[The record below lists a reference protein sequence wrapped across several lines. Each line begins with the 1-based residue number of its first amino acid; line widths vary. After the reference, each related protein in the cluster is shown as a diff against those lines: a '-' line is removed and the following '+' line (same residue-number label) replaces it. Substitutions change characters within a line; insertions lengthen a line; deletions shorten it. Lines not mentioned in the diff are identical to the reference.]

1 MEGGEREEKRRVVVI
16 GGGVAGALLAKN
28 VQFNSDL
35 VLIDPKEY
43 FEIPWADLRAM
54 VEPPFAEKILIK
66 HTDYLTNAAIVTSR
80 AIGVTETEVL
90 TDGGRSVPYDFLV
103 IATGHADPVAR
114 SRNDRIEQFRE
125 ENEKIK
131 SSSSILII
139 GGGPTGVELAGE
151 IATDYPGKKVTLVH
165 KGSRLLEYIGPKA
178 SVKAL
183 KWLKEK
189 NVEVLFQQ
197 TVDLESISDGQK
209 EFKTSA
215 GKSVTADCHFVCIG
229 RPLASSW
236 LKETILGK
244 SLDEHG
250 RLMVDEKLRVNG
262 QKNIFAIGDITNI
275 KELKQGY
282 LAQAHATLVAKN
294 LKLIMKGV
302 KETNLAAYK
311 AGSAI
316 AIVSLGRKSAV
327 AQFPFATISGRVPG
341 MIKSKDLFAARTRKT
356 MGVDP

>member
-1 MEGGEREEKRRVVVI
+1 M
-16 GGGVAGALLAKN
+16 
-28 VQFNSDL
+28 
-35 VLIDPKEY
+35 
-43 FEIPWADLRAM
+43 
-54 VEPPFAEKILIK
+54 
-66 HTDYLTNAAIVTSR
+66 
-80 AIGVTETEVL
+80 
-90 TDGGRSVPYDFLV
+90 
-103 IATGHADPVAR
+103 
-114 SRNDRIEQFRE
+114 
-125 ENEKIK
+125 
-131 SSSSILII
+131 
-139 GGGPTGVELAGE
+139 
-151 IATDYPGKKVTLVH
+151 TLVH

-183 KWLKEK
+183 KWLKAK

-275 KELKQGY
+275 K
-282 LAQAHATLVAKN
+282 
-294 LKLIMKGV
+294 
-302 KETNLAAYK
+302 
-311 AGSAI
+311 
-316 AIVSLGRKSAV
+316 VSIEFYRCE
-327 AQFPFATISGRVPG
+327 
-341 MIKSKDLFAARTRKT
+341 
-356 MGVDP
+356 